1 MQEIIY
7 TSTPDTTLADIITG
21 LQPDKVFFLADRHT
35 AHHCLPRLV
44 AEPMEC
50 HAFPAGEESKNPETL
65 FDVLRW
71 LSSLG
76 CTRHSLLVNVGGGVV
91 TDLGGFAAGIFKRG
105 IRFVNVPTSLLA
117 MVDASVG
124 GKTGIDFNGCK
135 NEVGVFACATHV
147 IIAPTFLQT
156 LDMENFLSGYA
167 EMLKHSLLIGREA
180 WQRHIAFLGD
190 FLSGRH
196 AMHDS
201 DVDGEMLMP
210 LIRESIAFKQRIV
223 DEDPTESG
231 IRKCLNLGHTL
242 GHAIESLLL
251 AKGHPVLHGYAV
263 AWGLVACLY
272 ISAATEGLP
281 TEILH
286 STAQCILE
294 AYRRPDIVC
303 DDYDAIHRLLLHDK
317 KNISGQ
323 VRFTLLGAPGKVLL
337 DRQPSVEIINE
348 ALDFLREA

>member
-1 MQEIIY
+1 
-7 TSTPDTTLADIITG
+7 
-21 LQPDKVFFLADRHT
+21 
-35 AHHCLPRLV
+35 
-44 AEPMEC
+44 MEC

-180 WQRHIAFLGD
+180 WQRHIAFLED
-190 FLSGRH
+190 FRTGGQIT
-196 AMHDS
+196 AGGKAAD
-201 DVDGEMLMP
+201 DALMS
-210 LIRESIAFKQRIV
+210 LIKESIAFKQHIV
-223 DEDPTESG
+223 DEDPKERG

-251 AKGHPVLHGYAV
+251 EKGRPVLHGYAV
-263 AWGLVACLY
+263 AWGLVASLY
-272 ISAATEGLP
+272 ISTAKQGIP
-281 TEILH
+281 TEILRAP
-286 STAQCILE
+286 AQ
-294 AYRRPDIVC
+294 
-303 DDYDAIHRLLLHDK
+303 
-317 KNISGQ
+317 
-323 VRFTLLGAPGKVLL
+323 TVL
-337 DRQPSVEIINE
+337 
-348 ALDFLREA
+348 AT

>member
-7 TSTPDTTLADIITG
+7 TSTPDTTLADIIAG

-44 AEPMEC
+44 AEPMKC

-147 IIAPTFLQT
+147 IIAPAFLQT

-196 AMHDS
+196 AMHGS

-251 AKGHPVLHGYAV
+251 DKGRPVLHGYAV
-263 AWGLVACLY
+263 AWGLVASLY
-272 ISAATEGLP
+272 ISTATQGLP
-281 TEILH
+281 TEILRA
-286 STAQCILE
+286 TAQTVL
-294 AYRRPDIVC
+294 ATYGRPDIVC